1 MLQLLELSEYV
12 TEVLCNN
19 TNNVSNPNYAPN
31 PIQNNNNQSDV
42 KKNYN
47 RAYAT
52 RRDTDKEKNFTVTL
66 LDIDTAIINTLN
78 TFSIIFP

>member
-1 MLQLLELSEYV
+1 MAWKIENL
-12 TEVLCNN
+12 
-19 TNNVSNPNYAPN
+19 SNPNFAPN

-52 RRDTDKEKNFTVTL
+52 RRDNDTHKNLSITL
-66 LDIDTAIINTLN
+66 MDVDSTIMYHLENKIGRAHV
-78 TFSIIFP
+78 